1 MDSYVTLLFYLGLAE
16 LVRRCSIVILRA
28 FTGPLSKIPG
38 PVFMKFTT
46 LPWDIHTIKG
56 DKMHVVPKL
65 FKKYGDTIRV
75 G

>member
-1 MDSYVTLLFYLGLAE
+1 MYSYFTLLFYLGLAE
-16 LVRRCSIVILRA
+16 LLRRCSIVLLRA

-46 LPWDIHTIKG
+46 LLWDMHIING
-56 DKMHVVPKL
+56 DKMYMAPKL
-65 FKKYGDTIRV
+65 FKKYGDIVRV